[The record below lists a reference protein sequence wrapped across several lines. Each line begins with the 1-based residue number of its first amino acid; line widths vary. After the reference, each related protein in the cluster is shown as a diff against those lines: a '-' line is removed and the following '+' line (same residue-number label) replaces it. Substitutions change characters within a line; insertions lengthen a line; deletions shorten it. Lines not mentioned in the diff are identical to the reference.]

1 MAEQNENAA
10 GFLAP
15 PVLATIRSNEVKAR
29 MAMERSIS
37 QDIRDERA
45 DLKEAAEQSLNVILD
60 LGLDGII
67 RWVSPS
73 WKDVVGTTTQSVQGK
88 PITDILLEGSDK
100 SAFAD
105 AVESM
110 KKDDSRSQ
118 IVRFR
123 VRLGPLS
130 ALKLSPEQLAIQR
143 ENEGFRQDEV
153 GEDEGEESAMITLE
167 GQGIMVYE
175 RTSGVAS
182 HVSPTSLLSG
192 SSDQIL
198 ILDRLCGCSGL
209 PADPE
214 RLPLIFPKPW

>member
-1 MAEQNENAA
+1 MAEPNENPSN
-10 GFLAP
+10 FLAP
-15 PVLATIRSNEVKAR
+15 PVLAAIRSDEIKAR
-29 MAMERSIS
+29 VAMERSIS

-60 LGLDGII
+60 LGLDGTV

-73 WKDVVGTTTQSVQGK
+73 WKDVVGTTAQSVQGK
-88 PITDILLEGSDK
+88 PITDILPDGSDK
-100 SAFAD
+100 SAFTD

-110 KKDDSRSQ
+110 KRDDSRSQ

-130 ALKLSPEQLAIQR
+130 TLKLTPAQSAIQR
-143 ENEGFRQDEV
+143 ESEGFRQDEMV
-153 GEDEGEESAMITLE
+153 EGEEGEDEQVVNLE

-182 HVSPTSLLSG
+182 HVSLSLLFCFSVENM
-192 SSDQIL
+192 L
-198 ILDRLCGCSGL
+198 TLHRLCG
-209 PADPE
+209 
-214 RLPLIFPKPW
+214 

>member
-1 MAEQNENAA
+1 MAEQNENGAN
-10 GFLAP
+10 FLAP
-15 PVLATIRSNEVKAR
+15 PVLAAIRSNEIKAR

-60 LGLDGII
+60 LGLDGVV

-100 SAFAD
+100 SAFGD

-130 ALKLSPEQLAIQR
+130 ALKQSPEQLAIQR

-153 GEDEGEESAMITLE
+153 GEDEGEEKQIITLE

-182 HVSPTSLLSG
+182 HVSRTSFLCG
-192 SSDQIL
+192 SSYQIL
-198 ILDRLCGCSGL
+198 ILVRPCGWS
-209 PADPE
+209 DPPTDLE
-214 RLPLIFPKPW
+214 RLPSTFPKV